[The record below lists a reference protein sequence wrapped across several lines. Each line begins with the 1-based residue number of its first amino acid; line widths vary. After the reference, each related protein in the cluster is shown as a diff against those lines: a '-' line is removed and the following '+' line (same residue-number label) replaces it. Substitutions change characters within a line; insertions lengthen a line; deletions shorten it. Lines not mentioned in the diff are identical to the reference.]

1 MMSMV
6 DISPSRTLLC
16 IPAFNS
22 LTERRL
28 SDLIPSSLDS
38 DEQLPHTSEISA
50 SDACHYD
57 FDGRPSGTQG
67 ESSSNNWPVRFD
79 LSNHGSRRTLHKT
92 GRGLGENN
100 HQQEHAGCDDYV
112 SRDRRATLSTS
123 MKARYGCAGD
133 MLTSF
138 QYVTR
143 KGSPLLE
150 SRRPR
155 YLAHASP
162 SRTRIYSGAGLA
174 RTSRYC
180 AEMIKNPLI
189 LCGFMTLEKYAGKL
203 FSPFSRNSLKRR
215 SHKA

>member
-1 MMSMV
+1 MTQDTPRITFPLAMHAIM
-6 DISPSRTLLC
+6 TLTVAQAAPRENPPATTGQYDSTCLIMAPAGLC
-16 IPAFNS
+16 IRLDEGWVKIITSRSTQVVMTMFLAIVV
-22 LTERRL
+22 RR
-28 SDLIPSSLDS
+28 
-38 DEQLPHTSEISA
+38 
-50 SDACHYD
+50 
-57 FDGRPSGTQG
+57 
-67 ESSSNNWPVRFD
+67 
-79 LSNHGSRRTLHKT
+79 
-92 GRGLGENN
+92 
-100 HQQEHAGCDDYV
+100 
-112 SRDRRATLSTS
+112 LSTS